1 MTTESLKNSPPGN
14 DPVPNG
20 SNFVVFLNNPQ
31 VDQLV
36 QQIGNRRPV
45 VWERLFFFADL
56 AIAVLN
62 LGVTHFHP
70 DPFDVSSCNHLRQI
84 MPGEHG
90 DESQRQASE
99 EIEHHIEVI
108 PYRII
113 ILRAY
118 LLMYK
123 FGFKGT

>member
-1 MTTESLKNSPPGN
+1 MQRCIFSQFINLLHYVIINDHGILEEFSPGN

-62 LGVTHFHP
+62 LGVTHVHP
-70 DPFDVSSCNHLRQI
+70 DPFDVSFCNNFFTWHVEQL
-84 MPGEHG
+84 ELN
-90 DESQRQASE
+90 S
-99 EIEHHIEVI
+99 
-108 PYRII
+108 
-113 ILRAY
+113 
-118 LLMYK
+118 
-123 FGFKGT
+123 